1 MVQNK
6 KRIIS
11 LILMLTLLVSSLVIG
26 AITASANGTT
36 GTWTLVTD
44 ASTLKEGDQ
53 VIIAAKDYNY
63 AMSTTQNGNNRG
75 QAAITKNG
83 NTLSDPSNTVAQFTL
98 ETGKKSGTFAFKADT
113 GYIHA
118 ASSSSNYLRTETTLS
133 ENSSWSITIATD
145 GTATVKAQGSYT
157 RNVMQYNQ
165 SSKLFACYSSASQKA
180 IVIYK
185 WVESTSTDPSC
196 EHTNK
201 VAIGEEKDATCT
213 EAGITAGEKCADCD
227 ETITAQETIDALG
240 HNYVNGV
247 CVRCDTEKPK
257 EGNYYLQ
264 STVNG
269 TTYYWDGSASSGKGG
284 LTTDIN
290 KAVKLTVEVNDNLTY
305 VYYIDDNGTKQYVYV
320 ASNSNTAFKISSTA
334 TSIDLDS
341 ENGYLYSAT
350 YNRYV
355 ATYGTQD
362 VRTYET
368 KNIPGSSNNTYM
380 IMTPA
385 QTVCVHTPVDEGE
398 VTAPTCTEDG
408 FITHTCSKCGESYV
422 VDGEKALDHSF
433 DEGTVTKAAT
443 CTATGIK
450 TCTCTR
456 KECGATTTVVI
467 PVIDHNLVNNV
478 CSVCNYK
485 VPTAKFELGEN
496 GSNASE
502 ATNALG
508 KYSETV
514 GDYTLTFSELTKVY
528 EAKDGLGNGC
538 LKLGTGSAQGSFSF
552 TVPNDIISV
561 TIMVSGRQTKT
572 AIVVVNGITYEIATT
587 SDSGEYTAITV
598 DTTTNKTVSCATA
611 KNGDEYRAMVDSIM
625 FYACNHEYDNACD
638 SDCNVCGA
646 EREITHNYALESTEV
661 AQAAT
666 CVTNKFVYAKC
677 ACGDVSTTVK
687 IEVTG
692 TAGHAITPV
701 DAKDATCTEDG
712 YTAHKACSKCDYT
725 EGKEVI
731 PATGHATE
739 VEYWAYNN
747 KLYLVPVCGCL
758 TEKVLVDTTN
768 ALPVTNEEDLVFLVT
783 HGFNVVLDADINL
796 TKTLDIEGAIVTID
810 LNGKTLKADWESDD
824 LVEVIHVHDASHLTI
839 VGDGNVIS
847 GGQYKAAT
855 NSVISC
861 RVYSQLTIKGGN
873 YYSASYG
880 DVIFCETSSIVYIEG
895 GHFEAATDYL
905 GTWYVL
911 DIDETE
917 TYNRGKFIVTGGTF
931 VNFNPANHTND
942 GKDYTNKVAPGYIT
956 EKVGNTYVVSEF
968 EAPATEKV
976 TISNPFTLSED
987 IVLNSEL
994 VVTNGAVIDL
1004 NGKTLTTKA
1013 AIVFSGQI
1021 KGAGSLVVDK
1031 NAEGKS
1037 QFSVLN
1043 GATLTE
1049 VPVKLS
1055 ETETT
1060 ETFVFRAVEDQ
1071 QRVDV
1076 GVNNEGVTTH
1086 SFVFKPSFA
1095 MKDVMTNAE
1104 LFGTDGTYNNNISF
1118 GIIVSRTN
1126 ANGTQNSEI
1135 IPVPDTLVYGTNK
1148 AFKMT
1153 LTGVTDDYEY
1163 SIRVVVIYDE
1173 TIVVYQGEIAYLNK
1187 KETN

>member
-26 AITASANGTT
+26 AITASAETTKTFTSSQQGYTNGTVVDGNTIKIDDNVSFVLQKGT
-36 GTWTLVTD
+36 G
-44 ASTLKEGDQ
+44 STAPAYYTSGSSLRWYG
-53 VIIAAKDYNY
+53 
-63 AMSTTQNGNNRG
+63 
-75 QAAITKNG
+75 G
-83 NTLSDPSNTVAQFTL
+83 NTLTITPSNNFSIKTIVITTTSTSYTFTEGNTKVSNATVSGLGSKTVTL
-98 ETGKKSGTFAFKADT
+98 TPTNGSENIVLTNT
-113 GYIHA
+113 
-118 ASSSSNYLRTETTLS
+118 ASSGHARIQSIKVTYVSAESACNHDSTT
-133 ENSSWSITIATD
+133 
-145 GTATVKAQGSYT
+145 
-157 RNVMQYNQ
+157 
-165 SSKLFACYSSASQKA
+165 
-180 IVIYK
+180 
-185 WVESTSTDPSC
+185 
-196 EHTNK
+196 
-201 VAIGEEKDATCT
+201 AIGTPKDATCT
-213 EAGITAGEKCADCD
+213 EAGNTAGEKCADCGV
-227 ETITAQETIDALG
+227 TITAQETIDALG

-284 LTTDIN
+284 LTTDVN
-290 KAVKLTVEVNDNLTY
+290 KAVKLVVEVNNNVTY
-305 VYYIDDNGTKQYVYV
+305 VYYVDNGGNKQYVRV
-320 ASNSNTAFKISSTA
+320 ASDDNAKFEIGTDAK
-334 TSIDLDS
+334 SIDFDS
-341 ENGYLYSAT
+341 KNGYLYSAT

-362 VRTYET
+362 IRTYQT
-368 KNIPGSSNNTYM
+368 SNIPGSSNNTYM

-692 TAGHAITPV
+692 TAGHTLSDV
-701 DAKDATCTEDG
+701 EKQDATCTVDG

-739 VEYWAYNN
+739 VEYWTYNN

-758 TEKVLVDTTN
+758 SEKVLVDTTN
-768 ALPVTNEEDLVFLVT
+768 ALPVANEEDLVFLVT

-810 LNGKTLKADWESDD
+810 LNGKTLKADWESDGV
-824 LVEVIHVHDASHLTI
+824 VEVIHVHDASHLTI

-847 GGQYKAAT
+847 GGQYTAGT

-861 RVYSQLTIKGGN
+861 RVYSMLTIKGGN

-880 DVIFCETSSIVYIEG
+880 DVIFCETSSIVRIEG
-895 GHFEAATDYL
+895 GHFEASKDYL
-905 GTWYVL
+905 GTWYIL

-917 TYNRGKFIVTGGTF
+917 TYNRGQFVVTGGTF

-942 GKDYTNKVAPGYIT
+942 GKGYTNKVAPGYIT

-1021 KGAGSLVVDK
+1021 KGAGYLVVDK

-1055 ETETT
+1055 ATETT

-1076 GVNNEGVTTH
+1076 SVNDEGATTH

-1104 LFGTDGTYNNNISF
+1104 LFGIDGTYNNNISF

-1126 ANGTQNSEI
+1126 ANGTQNSAI